1 MVGQMTSLGSTPSF
15 DVAVDRSGGR
25 LLAAPSGE
33 LDLATAPLLIAA
45 LRAHDGCDHVVI
57 DLRGLSFMD
66 SSGLRLLVSESSRA
80 ESEGYELSLVRGG
93 PEVGRLLR
101 LTRLDEQLPFVD
113 ADAVDGL
120 R

>member
-1 MVGQMTSLGSTPSF
+1 MTSLGSTPSF
-15 DVAVDRSGGR
+15 DVAVDRAGGR

-45 LRAHDGCDHVVI
+45 LRAHDGCERVVI

-66 SSGLRLLVSESSRA
+66 SSGLRLLVSEHARA
-80 ESEGYELSLVRGG
+80 QAEGYELQLVRGG
-93 PEVGRLLR
+93 PEVARLLR

-113 ADAVDGL
+113 ADAVERLG
-120 R
+120 